1 MRLLF
6 TAAPPAAQDAT
17 EKPKPSNQLATTKIH
32 YDGGTRDF
40 RIDMKSVRD
49 KSLDNNKNQLFE

>member
-6 TAAPPAAQDAT
+6 TATLLAGQDMT
-17 EKPKPSNQLATTKIH
+17 DKPKPSNKLATTKIH

-40 RIDMKSVRD
+40 KIDMQSVRP
-49 KSLDNNKNQLFE
+49 SYLVQQEPGV

>member
-6 TAAPPAAQDAT
+6 TSTPLAGDDMT
-17 EKPKPSNQLATTKIH
+17 DKPKPSNQLATTKIH

-40 RIDMKSVRD
+40 KIDMNSVRLSPLCD
-49 KSLDNNKNQLFE
+49 DTQGI